1 MSRAKRMV
9 LYIAA
14 GWLIAGIALTLAGAK
29 TAKAENFSAKLEAA
43 RLMQQWMD
51 AVKEM
56 KLQAGLELTEEDY
69 HRTGLVGER
78 YTFITTTL
86 GDPAAKRTTCNPD
99 MAALA
104 VELLHRAGVQPG
116 DRVGGCFSGSF
127 PAMNL
132 AVLAACQ
139 ALDVDCVYMTSV
151 GASTYGANQPELTFP
166 DMACRLYQAG
176 LLERPPVLITPGGD
190 YDCGAEMDPEL
201 RSQVLARAAGYG
213 VPLMEEP
220 DYEKN
225 LKARMDLFQAEGALQ
240 CFVGVGGSI
249 ATQGLEDD
257 GIPCGVIQPGSL
269 GAASE
274 KSGLLRR
281 YSEQGLP
288 VIHLLDIKR
297 LVADYGLTFDPERL
311 LPPGESAVYFETV
324 YPRWRAVLCLAGA
337 AGTIWLGFRRLRRE
351 G

>member
-1 MSRAKRMV
+1 MKKRMI
-9 LYIAA
+9 LCAAA
-14 GWLIAGIALTLAGAK
+14 GWLLVGIALTLAGARRER
-29 TAKAENFSAKLEAA
+29 AADYSEKLEAA
-43 RLMQQWMD
+43 RLMQSWMD

-56 KLQAGLELTEEDY
+56 KLQAGLELTEEDL
-69 HRTGLVGER
+69 HGTGLMGER

-86 GDPAAKRTTCNPD
+86 GNPAAKRTTCNPD
-99 MAALA
+99 MAALL
-104 VELLHRAGVQPG
+104 VEMLHQAGVRPG
-116 DRVGGCFSGSF
+116 DRVGACFSGSF

-139 ALDVDCVYMTSV
+139 TLNAECVYMVSV

-166 DMACRLYQAG
+166 DMACRLYQDG

-201 RSQVLARAAGYG
+201 RELVLERVRGYG

-220 DYEKN
+220 DYGKN
-225 LKARMDLFQAEGALQ
+225 LKARMELYEREGPIR

-257 GIPCGVIQPGSL
+257 GIPCGVIAPGKLRVTSDR
-269 GAASE
+269 
-274 KSGLLRR
+274 SGLLRR
-281 YSEQGLP
+281 YSAQGLP
-288 VIHLLDIKR
+288 VLHLLNIKE
-297 LVADYGLTFDPERL
+297 LAADYGLAYDPERP
-311 LPPGESAVYFETV
+311 LPPGESAVYWETV
-324 YPRWRAVLCLAGA
+324 YPRWGAVLCLTGA
-337 AGTIWLGFRRLRRE
+337 AATIWFGFHRLRRE

>member
-1 MSRAKRMV
+1 MAGRKRII
-9 LYIAA
+9 LCIAA
-14 GWLIAGIALTLAGAK
+14 LWLLAGIGLTLAGAK
-29 TAKAENFSAKLEAA
+29 TVRADDYSAKLEAA
-43 RLMQQWMD
+43 GLMQQWMD

-86 GDPAAKRTTCNPD
+86 GNPAAKRTTCNPD

-104 VELLHRAGVQPG
+104 VELLHQAGVQPG

-166 DMACRLYQAG
+166 DMACRLYQAS

-190 YDCGAEMDPEL
+190 YDCGVEMDPEL
-201 RSQVLARAAGYG
+201 RSQVLTRAAGYG
-213 VPLMEEP
+213 VPVMEEP

-225 LKARMDLFQAEGALQ
+225 LRARMDIFQAEGALR

-311 LPPGESAVYFETV
+311 LPPGESAVYFKTV